1 VPPRILVGNEARE
14 LRRFEAVV
22 SVETSTQRRYAVALL
37 LFAFSFLG
45 RRALAPVLG
54 DSVPYIT
61 FSPAIAAS
69 AWYGGL
75 GPGLIT
81 TFLGGITSVYL
92 FFQPGAIT
100 TADVVG
106 LALFLA
112 IGTLITSLTQAVK
125 RSERQAHDEL
135 LARRQFETELR
146 KREDELKRSEQ
157 RFRALIE
164 NSSDAIALLDEA
176 ATILYA
182 SASTTR
188 VLGYTP
194 EEFVGQNSLD
204 LVHPD
209 ERKRAEGMLTS
220 LRHTKRRAATNQL
233 RFRHAD
239 GSWCWIE
246 SVITNAL
253 EDPHIH
259 ALVVNYRD
267 IGEHKNL
274 EEQLLQ
280 SQKLEAIGRLAGG
293 IAHDF
298 NNLLTIINSYSE
310 LALNTLGKQSPVYD
324 DIEEINKA
332 GMRAASLSSQLLAF
346 SRRQVL
352 EPTVLNLNSIVSDM
366 HRMLRRLIG
375 EDIDVVAVLDP
386 ALESVRADRGKIEQM
401 IMNLV
406 VNSSHAISGG
416 GRVTI
421 ETANVDLDDAYA
433 RRHQGVVPGSYVM
446 LAVSD
451 TGAGMDEQ
459 TIARIFEPFFTTK
472 EHGKGTGLGLS
483 IVYGFVK
490 QSRGNIWVYSE
501 PGKGS
506 TFKIYLP
513 QVKGHADNISRPR
526 AVKPILGSETIVVVE
541 DDESVRK
548 LIRSILTNVGYT
560 VIEARDG
567 QEALALCQNQSHG
580 IHLVLSDLIMPNLS
594 GPEFAA
600 RITSLRPELKV
611 LFMSGY
617 TDNAVVLHGVLE
629 ADTPY
634 LQKPFTP
641 AGLTSKVREV
651 LEGTR

>member
-1 VPPRILVGNEARE
+1 M
-14 LRRFEAVV
+14 
-22 SVETSTQRRYAVALL
+22 
-37 LFAFSFLG
+37 
-45 RRALAPVLG
+45 
-54 DSVPYIT
+54 T
-61 FSPAIAAS
+61 F
-69 AWYGGL
+69 
-75 GPGLIT
+75 
-81 TFLGGITSVYL
+81 
-92 FFQPGAIT
+92 
-100 TADVVG
+100 
-106 LALFLA
+106 
-112 IGTLITSLTQAVK
+112 
-125 RSERQAHDEL
+125 
-135 LARRQFETELR
+135 
-146 KREDELKRSEQ
+146 
-157 RFRALIE
+157 
-164 NSSDAIALLDEA
+164 
-176 ATILYA
+176 
-182 SASTTR
+182 
-188 VLGYTP
+188 
-194 EEFVGQNSLD
+194 
-204 LVHPD
+204 
-209 ERKRAEGMLTS
+209 
-220 LRHTKRRAATNQL
+220 QL
-233 RFRHAD
+233 RFRHAN

-246 SVITNAL
+246 SVVTNAL
-253 EDPHIH
+253 DDPHIH
-259 ALVVNYRD
+259 ALVVNYRV
-267 IGEHKNL
+267 IGEHKKL

-280 SQKLEAIGRLAGG
+280 SQKMEAIGRLAGG

-298 NNLLTIINSYSE
+298 NNLLTIINGYSE
-310 LALNTLGKQSPVYD
+310 LALNTVGKQSPVYD

-332 GMRAASLSSQLLAF
+332 GMRAASLTTQLLAF

-375 EDIDVVAVLDP
+375 EDINVVTVLDP

-433 RRHQGVVPGSYVM
+433 RQHQGVVPGRYVM
-446 LAVSD
+446 LTVSD

-459 TIARIFEPFFTTK
+459 TVARIFEPFFTTK

-490 QSRGNIWVYSE
+490 QSGGNIWVYSE

-506 TFKIYLP
+506 TFKVYLP
-513 QVKGHADNISRPR
+513 RVKKHADTITRPR

-541 DDESVRK
+541 DEESVRK
-548 LIRSILTNVGYT
+548 LIRSVLTKLGYT
-560 VIEARDG
+560 VVEARDG
-567 QEALALCQNQSHG
+567 QEALALCKNQSHP
-580 IHLVLSDLIMPNLS
+580 IHLLLSDVIMPNLS
-594 GPEFAA
+594 GPELAA

-629 ADTPY
+629 AGTPY